1 MSKPRQ
7 VEKCQKDLFKVP
19 LDDIID
25 HSHELVLLAQ
35 KICWQTFQDHFDKQ
49 FKEGPGSPPLNPR
62 LMVGLN
68 MLKYMNDLSDDE
80 IVKKWL
86 ENPYYQY
93 FCGMVYFEHKLPCHP
108 TSLTKWRG
116 RMGRG
121 GAEKILKESI
131 RIIKDN
137 SLVPKEEFEKIFVDT
152 TVQEK
157 NIAFPTDLRLYLK
170 MRRLLVKQSQKE
182 GVSLRQT
189 YEKEAKICAIEYS
202 RKSHAK
208 QYRRAKKPLKRVKT
222 ILGRVIRDITRK
234 AENPSN
240 RLQWLLSVATALFN
254 QKKNSKNKIY
264 SIHAT
269 EVKCISKGKA
279 HKRYEFGNKVSI
291 ATTTE
296 HHIVVGVQS
305 FAENHYDGQTLSDSL
320 FQVKDILGD
329 WVPDAYVD
337 RGYKGYDGLVFGTRV
352 HRQGKK
358 RQSNETKKYLKKRA
372 RIEPVISHLKSDHR
386 MGRNRLLGVFGD
398 MMNSLMAGC
407 AFNLRKVAKWLKKQ
421 SLWFIF
427 YRFVVINPSL
437 KPIRHQLA

>member
-1 MSKPRQ
+1 
-7 VEKCQKDLFKVP
+7 
-19 LDDIID
+19 
-25 HSHELVLLAQ
+25 
-35 KICWQTFQDHFDKQ
+35 
-49 FKEGPGSPPLNPR
+49 
-62 LMVGLN
+62 MVGLN
-68 MLKYMNDLSDDE
+68 MLKYMDDISDEDV
-80 IVKKWL
+80 VKKWV

-93 FCGMVYFEHKLPCHP
+93 FCGMIYFEHELPCHP
-108 TSLTKWRG
+108 TSLTKWRN

-121 GAEKILKESI
+121 GAEKVLKESI
-131 RIIKDN
+131 RLIKDN
-137 SLVPKEEFEKIFVDT
+137 KLVPEEEFEKIFVDT

-170 MRRLLVKQSQKE
+170 MRHLLVKQAKKE
-182 GVSLRQT
+182 GISLRQT

-208 QYRRAKKPLKRVKT
+208 QYRRAKKPLGRVKT
-222 ILGRVIRDITRK
+222 ILGRVSRDIARK
-234 AENPSN
+234 VENPTR
-240 RLQWLLSVATALFN
+240 RLQWLLGVAAALFN

-264 SIHAT
+264 SIHAP

-296 HHIVVGVQS
+296 NNIVVGVQS
-305 FAENHYDGQTLSDSL
+305 FADNHFDGHTLSDSL

-337 RGYKGYDGLVFGTRV
+337 RGYKGYDGQVFGTRV
-352 HRQGKK
+352 HRQGRK
-358 RQSNETKKYLKKRA
+358 RQSIETKQYLKKRA

-386 MGRNRLLGVFGD
+386 MGRNWLLGVFGD

-407 AFNLRKVAKWLKKQ
+407 AFNLRKVAK
-421 SLWFIF
+421 
-427 YRFVVINPSL
+427 
-437 KPIRHQLA
+437 